1 MHAVIGMVE
10 GSTVRLEQP
19 TTWKEGQRV
28 LVIALPPDE
37 PVCAS
42 APPLEL
48 LEEDARELAP
58 RPDALKRA
66 NQDELP

>member
-10 GSTVRLEQP
+10 RGTVRLEQP
-19 TTWKEGQRV
+19 TPWEEGQRV

-37 PVCAS
+37 PIGAA

-48 LEEDARELAP
+48 LEEDAREMAP

-66 NQDELP
+66 NRDELP

>member
-1 MHAVIGMVE
+1 MYTVIGMVE
-10 GSTVRLEQP
+10 RGAVRLEQP

-28 LVIALPPDE
+28 LVIALPSDE
-37 PVCAS
+37 PVGTA

-48 LEEDARELAP
+48 LEEDAREMAP

-66 NQDELP
+66 NQGELE